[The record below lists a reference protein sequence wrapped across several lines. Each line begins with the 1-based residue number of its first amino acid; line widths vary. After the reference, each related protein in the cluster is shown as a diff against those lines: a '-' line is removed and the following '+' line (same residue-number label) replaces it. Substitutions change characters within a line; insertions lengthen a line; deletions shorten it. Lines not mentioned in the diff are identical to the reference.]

1 MRRRAILLAGPLVGV
16 LATPAVSEGI
26 LAALFG
32 IESAPPPPRYYDHRV
47 LPTVPPPP
55 EIPRPRAARPAPRPK
70 PELVRLPPAETKRPV
85 VRVEPPS
92 KPLTPKP
99 MGEVENPLPKLLAD
113 ATLRDG
119 DIVIFPDGP
128 RVFRG
133 QIGPKHQMD
142 DFAPV
147 TKTNVAAG
155 TRKLL
160 AAMKIGPNSAWS
172 DEIAPQ
178 NRMAAR
184 NVETTGSLRKRA
196 RR

>member
-47 LPTVPPPP
+47 LPTVPPP
-55 EIPRPRAARPAPRPK
+55 EIPPPRAARRPAPRPK

-85 VRVEPPS
+85 VRVEPPP

-99 MGEVENPLPKLLAD
+99 MSEVENPLPKLLAD

-119 DIVIFPDGP
+119 DIVVFPDGP

-133 QIGPKHQMD
+133 RVGPKHQMD
-142 DFAPV
+142 DFAPI

-160 AAMKIGPNSAWS
+160 AAMKIGPNDAWS
-172 DEIAPQ
+172 DDIVSQ
-178 NRMAAR
+178 SRTAAR
-184 NVETTGSLRKRA
+184 DVETTGSVKRRP